1 MIRMPPLGTKEEAK
15 GAALDGPSEQSLF
28 ARCRAG
34 DQRAWSQLFHERVD
48 QLYRWCVL
56 LGLPRDQA
64 ADAAQEVLA
73 TAARRFHTCPAES
86 ALTSWLYQITR
97 RVVANARRN
106 RWWRRVLPGGDDL
119 EPAFEGEGA
128 QDAQRELEVRTILA
142 ELPAAQVEV
151 LVLME
156 VEGYTREETAEMLGI
171 PAGTVASRLRL
182 ARAAF
187 RKAWEEQLGPVEGEL
202 SWGEP

>member
-1 MIRMPPLGTKEEAK
+1 VIRSPPHRTKEETK
-15 GAALDGPSEQSLF
+15 GVPLDGRDELSVFE
-28 ARCRAG
+28 RCRAG
-34 DQRAWSQLFHERVD
+34 DERAWSQLFHERVD

-56 LGLPRDQA
+56 LGLSRDQA

-73 TAARRFHTCPAES
+73 TAARRFDTCPAES

-106 RWWRRVLPGGDDL
+106 RWWKRALTGGDEL
-119 EPAFEGEGA
+119 EPAFEMAGGENS
-128 QDAQRELEVRTILA
+128 QRELEVRTVLA

-171 PAGTVASRLRL
+171 PPGTVASRLRL

-187 RKAWEEQLGPVEGEL
+187 RKAWEEELGPVEGEL